1 MCNLLVLSPFV
12 LKAKSKSVSGYPHT
26 KPLHAYVHQVI
37 TVYLKKKL
45 IISLISAV
53 LNVKS

>member
-1 MCNLLVLSPFV
+1 MYNLLVLSPFV
-12 LKAKSKSVSGYPHT
+12 LKANRKCVVTLTH
-26 KPLHAYVHQVI
+26 KPLHAYVRQVI
-37 TVYLKKKL
+37 TVYLKKNL